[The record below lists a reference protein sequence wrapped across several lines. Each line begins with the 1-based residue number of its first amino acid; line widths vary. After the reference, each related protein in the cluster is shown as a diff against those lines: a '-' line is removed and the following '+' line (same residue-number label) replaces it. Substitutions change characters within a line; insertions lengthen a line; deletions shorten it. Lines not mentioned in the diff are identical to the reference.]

1 MKKFAFYVSNNGTR
15 LKKFLRVYSN
25 INLIKQIEFVLID
38 NCNNDELRNICNDL
52 GIIYYEVNLKEY
64 ENKNKYISSFFLE
77 YLNKHNVD
85 NAFIFAD
92 RILLGDLLVEYKNRL
107 INFHPAILPSHKGL
121 YAIDQALKSKTFLLG
136 NSAHIVTDELD
147 GGRVIMQNIFP
158 SINFKN
164 YDEVL
169 DKQLIMILQL
179 MIWIEKDK
187 LIVDKNNNVYIKDA
201 NYEVKEFIPNLDFE
215 MISQFHVQKNNNG
228 I

>member
-15 LKKFLRVYSN
+15 LKKFLQVYNN
-25 INLIKQIEFVLID
+25 ISLIKQIEFVLID
-38 NCNNDELRNICNDL
+38 NCNNDELRNICNGL
-52 GIIYYEVNLKEY
+52 GIIYYEVNLKEH
-64 ENKNKYISSFFLE
+64 ENKNKYISNFFLE

-92 RILLGDLLVEYKNRL
+92 RILLGDLLVKYKNRL

-121 YAIDQALKSKTFLLG
+121 FAIDQALKSNTFLLG

-179 MIWIEKDK
+179 MVWIERDK
-187 LIVDKNNNVYIKDA
+187 LTIDKNNNVYIRDA

-215 MISQFHVQKNNNG
+215 MINQF
-228 I
+228 

>member
-1 MKKFAFYVSNNGTR
+1 VYNNI
-15 LKKFLRVYSN
+15 S
-25 INLIKQIEFVLID
+25 LIKQIEFVLID
-38 NCNNDELRNICNDL
+38 NCNNDELRNICNGL
-52 GIIYYEVNLKEY
+52 GIIYYEVNLKEH
-64 ENKNKYISSFFLE
+64 ENKNKYISNFFLE

-92 RILLGDLLVEYKNRL
+92 RILLGDLLVKYKNRL

-121 YAIDQALKSKTFLLG
+121 FAIDQALKSNTFLLG

-179 MIWIEKDK
+179 MVWIERDK
-187 LIVDKNNNVYIKDA
+187 LTIDKNNNVYIRDA

-215 MISQFHVQKNNNG
+215 MINQF
-228 I
+228 

>member
-1 MKKFAFYVSNNGTR
+1 MKKFAFYVSNKGTR
-15 LKKFLRVYSN
+15 LKKFLQVYKN
-25 INLIKQIEFVLID
+25 LDLIKQIEFVLID
-38 NCNNDELRNICNDL
+38 NCDNEELRNVCNNL
-52 GIIYYEVNLKEY
+52 GIVYYEINLKEY
-64 ENKNKYISSFFLE
+64 ENKNKYISDLFLE
-77 YLNKHNVD
+77 YLDKHYVN

-92 RILLGDLLVEYKNRL
+92 KILLGDLLIKYKNKL

-121 YAIDQALKSKTFLLG
+121 YAIDQALKSNTFLLG
-136 NSAHIVTDELD
+136 NSAHIVTNELD

-179 MIWIEKDK
+179 MKWIEENR
-187 LIVDKNNNVYIKDA
+187 LIIQENDNVYIKDTY
-201 NYEVKEFIPNLDFE
+201 YEVNEFIPNLDYE
-215 MISQFHVQKNNNG
+215 IKQFYINENNNG

>member
-15 LKKFLRVYSN
+15 LKKFLQVYNN
-25 INLIKQIEFVLID
+25 ISLIKQIEFVLID
-38 NCNNDELRNICNDL
+38 NCNNDELRNICNGL

-64 ENKNKYISSFFLE
+64 ENKNKYISNFFLE

-92 RILLGDLLVEYKNRL
+92 RILLGDLLVKYKNRL

-121 YAIDQALKSKTFLLG
+121 FAIDQALKSNTFLLG

-179 MIWIEKDK
+179 MVWIERDK
-187 LIVDKNNNVYIKDA
+187 LTIDKNNNVYIRDA
-201 NYEVKEFIPNLDFE
+201 NYEVREFIPNLDFE
-215 MISQFHVQKNNNG
+215 MINQF
-228 I
+228 

>member
-15 LKKFLRVYSN
+15 LKKFLQVYNN
-25 INLIKQIEFVLID
+25 ISLIKQIEFVLID
-38 NCNNDELRNICNDL
+38 NCNNDELRNICNGL

-64 ENKNKYISSFFLE
+64 ENKNKYISNFFLE

-92 RILLGDLLVEYKNRL
+92 RILLGDLLVKYKNRL

-121 YAIDQALKSKTFLLG
+121 FAIDQALKSNTFLLG

-179 MIWIEKDK
+179 MVWIERDK
-187 LIVDKNNNVYIKDA
+187 LTIDKNNNVYIRDA

-215 MISQFHVQKNNNG
+215 MINQF
-228 I
+228 